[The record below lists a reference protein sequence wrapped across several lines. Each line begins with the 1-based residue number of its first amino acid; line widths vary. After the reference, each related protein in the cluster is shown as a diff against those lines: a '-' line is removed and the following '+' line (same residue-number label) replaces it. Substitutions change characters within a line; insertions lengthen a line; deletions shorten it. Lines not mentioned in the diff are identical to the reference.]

1 MRELFLVP
9 IIHIDSDLGKAKDEI
24 MLVKNRFL
32 SQKRLEQHEK
42 TISLFWDRIQDYFNE
57 QDIKNM
63 KIFQDGLAAGG
74 EIGKKIVKELALKGS
89 QNFMV
94 LSDLVDKGATIM
106 KTEDIALIQ
115 QEHAL
120 FMNLLQSKRFFST
133 IINLL
138 KYRFYKT
145 RLLKKRDIYMA
156 GQINNN
162 LKKGETAALFIGAV
176 HNVSFFLDKDILVFP
191 LKDPLLVNKYFKA
204 LSRKKNDREFQYLS
218 DKLRCKINGESK
230 S

>member
-1 MRELFLVP
+1 MRKLFLVP
-9 IIHIDSDLGKAKDEI
+9 IIHIDTDLGKAKDEI
-24 MLVKNRFL
+24 MVFKNRFL
-32 SQKRLEQHEK
+32 SQKRVEHHEK
-42 TISLFWDRIQDYFNE
+42 TILLFWDRVQDYFNE

-89 QNFMV
+89 RNFMV
-94 LSDLVDKGATIM
+94 LSDMVDKGALIM

-115 QEHAL
+115 QEHGL
-120 FMNLLQSKRFFST
+120 FTNLLQSKRFFPT

-138 KYRFYKT
+138 KYKFYKPQ
-145 RLLKKRDIYMA
+145 LLKKRDIYMA
-156 GQINNN
+156 GQINSN

-176 HNVSFFLDKDILVFP
+176 HNVAYFLDKDILVFP

-204 LSRKKNDREFQYLS
+204 FSREKNDREFQYLS
-218 DKLRCKINGESK
+218 NELRCKINGESK